1 MSSLARPLRDCTSEK
16 TMRRFLPWLLALALL
31 LALYLLLWPV
41 PIRAVAWRAPR
52 FAGYIGPHVRNERL
66 AAARSVSIGPE
77 IGPEHITF
85 GRDGKL
91 YTGTL
96 SGAILRMNPDGSEV
110 EQVVNT
116 GGRPLGMEFDADG
129 RLIVADAF
137 LGLLAV
143 GTDRSVTVLVDH
155 VGADPIAFADAVAVA
170 SDGRIFFTDATQRL
184 SARRWGTFDA
194 ALLDIMEHSCTG
206 RVLEFRPPT
215 RALRVVIGGLCF
227 ANGVVLSADESQL
240 YISETGEYRI
250 WRVAAN
256 ADGLDARALSNGPAD
271 LLAREFAS
279 NLPGFPDNV
288 TRGPSGRIW
297 VGFTKPR
304 SAIVDALSGQPWL
317 RAMSLRLPRALWP
330 VPPAYGHVVAFDESG
345 RVIADLQDPAGRILE
360 TSGVTE
366 HEGQLYIQSL
376 HASALGILPVST
388 LGP

>member
-1 MSSLARPLRDCTSEK
+1 MK
-16 TMRRFLPWLLALALL
+16 RFLPWVLALVMLLAI
-31 LALYLLLWPV
+31 YLLLWPV
-41 PIRAVAWRAPR
+41 PIRAIAWRAPR
-52 FAGYIGPHVRNERL
+52 FAGYIGPHVRNVRL
-66 AAARSVSIGPE
+66 AAARTVSISPE

-85 GRDGKL
+85 GPDGWL

-96 SGAILRMNPDGSEV
+96 SGAILRMHPDGSGV
-110 EQVVNT
+110 ERVVNT

-143 GTDRSVTVLVDH
+143 GTDRSVTVLANRI
-155 VGADPIAFADAVAVA
+155 GADPIAFADAVAVA

-184 SARRWGTFDA
+184 PARRWGTFDA

-206 RVLEFRPPT
+206 RVLEFRPAT

-227 ANGVVLSADESQL
+227 ANGVVLSDDDSQL

-250 WRVAAN
+250 WKVAAS
-256 ADGLDARALSNGPAD
+256 AEGLDARSLLRGPVRPD
-271 LLAREFAS
+271 AREFAS

-288 TRGPSGRIW
+288 TRGADGRIW

-304 SAIVDALSGQPWL
+304 SAIVDALSDRPWL
-317 RAMSLRLPRALWP
+317 RDMSLRLPRALWP
-330 VPPAYGHVVAFDESG
+330 VPPAYGHVVGFDPSG
-345 RVIADLQDPAGRILE
+345 RVVADLQDPAGRIPE

-366 HEGQLYIQSL
+366 HAGHLYIQSL
-376 HASALGILPVST
+376 NAGALGVLPVSAI
-388 LGP
+388 GP